1 MIKKV
6 IISFIAIVFI
16 YVAVTNLYTN
26 KVVIHLGIFVGNW
39 ELPNGNDYKV
49 IDDAIARF
57 EKLHPNVEI
66 EYESGILKSDYS
78 LWLANKI
85 VNGEEPDV
93 FMIVDEDFNTLS
105 SLGVLKDLTEEIE
118 NDKKFNKDDYY
129 ESTLKAGQYEHKQY
143 ALPYESNPMLMFV
156 NKTLLEKENIP
167 IPENDWTLDDF
178 YNICQQVTKDTNG
191 DGAIDQYGCYNF
203 SWLNSMYSHG
213 IRLFD
218 EDGKECFIDQDEAK
232 EAVIFVEKLNKLNQE
247 HIITKEEFNTGKV
260 AFAPM
265 SFAQYRTYKPYPWR
279 VKKFSDFEWDCIKMP
294 LISSNDKGSEISSL
308 LMGISS
314 RSKNADIAW
323 EFLKMLTYE
332 KETQKDLYKYSQG
345 ISSLK
350 SINKSEDIVCLLGKD
365 NKENQINVNLLDEV
379 MNKTLEYSRFK
390 KYNQA
395 LNLIDIKIND
405 MIRNKS
411 DIDIG
416 LLELQKDINKYL
428 NE

>member
-1 MIKKV
+1 M
-6 IISFIAIVFI
+6 AIVFI
-16 YVAVTNLYTN
+16 YVAVTNIYTN

-232 EAVIFVEKLNKLNQE
+232 EAVIFVEKLNKLNQ
-247 HIITKEEFNTGKV
+247 
-260 AFAPM
+260 
-265 SFAQYRTYKPYPWR
+265 S
-279 VKKFSDFEWDCIKMP
+279 
-294 LISSNDKGSEISSL
+294 
-308 LMGISS
+308 
-314 RSKNADIAW
+314 
-323 EFLKMLTYE
+323 
-332 KETQKDLYKYSQG
+332 
-345 ISSLK
+345 
-350 SINKSEDIVCLLGKD
+350 
-365 NKENQINVNLLDEV
+365 
-379 MNKTLEYSRFK
+379 
-390 KYNQA
+390 
-395 LNLIDIKIND
+395 
-405 MIRNKS
+405 
-411 DIDIG
+411 
-416 LLELQKDINKYL
+416 
-428 NE
+428 

>member
-6 IISFIAIVFI
+6 IISFIAIVFT

-39 ELPNGNDYKV
+39 EVPNGNDYKI

-118 NDKKFNKDDYY
+118 NDKTFNKDDYY

-178 YNICQQVTKDTNG
+178 YNICQQDTKATNG
-191 DGAIDQYGCYNF
+191 AGAIDQY
-203 SWLNSMYSHG
+203 
-213 IRLFD
+213 
-218 EDGKECFIDQDEAK
+218 A
-232 EAVIFVEKLNKLNQE
+232 
-247 HIITKEEFNTGKV
+247 
-260 AFAPM
+260 
-265 SFAQYRTYKPYPWR
+265 
-279 VKKFSDFEWDCIKMP
+279 
-294 LISSNDKGSEISSL
+294 
-308 LMGISS
+308 
-314 RSKNADIAW
+314 
-323 EFLKMLTYE
+323 
-332 KETQKDLYKYSQG
+332 
-345 ISSLK
+345 
-350 SINKSEDIVCLLGKD
+350 
-365 NKENQINVNLLDEV
+365 
-379 MNKTLEYSRFK
+379 
-390 KYNQA
+390 
-395 LNLIDIKIND
+395 
-405 MIRNKS
+405 
-411 DIDIG
+411 
-416 LLELQKDINKYL
+416 
-428 NE
+428 